1 MTYFNILFSGLAM
14 QIKVKLFASLRKK
27 VGEKELELSISG
39 QEKIR
44 DVIKSLKFSDR
55 DNFITMI
62 NGVHCKLD
70 HDLADGDV
78 LSIFPMIA
86 GG

>member
-1 MTYFNILFSGLAM
+1 M
-14 QIKVKLFASLRKK
+14 QIKVKLFASLRKQ
-27 VGEKELELSISG
+27 VGKKELEFDILRQDKVKDI
-39 QEKIR
+39 
-44 DVIKSLKFSDR
+44 VKSLNLPEN

-70 HDLADGDV
+70 HTLNDGDV

>member
-1 MTYFNILFSGLAM
+1 M
-14 QIKVKLFASLRKK
+14 QIKVKLFASLRNK
-27 VGEKELELSISG
+27 VGKKELVLNISD
-39 QEKIR
+39 QDKVR
-44 DVIKSLKFSDR
+44 TVIKSLNLSEK

-70 HDLADGDV
+70 HNLNNGDV

>member
-1 MTYFNILFSGLAM
+1 MP
-14 QIKVKLFASLRKK
+14 IKVKLFASLRTK
-27 VGEKELELSISG
+27 VGKKEFDMDISENDNVKDIILSLHLSEK
-39 QEKIR
+39 
-44 DVIKSLKFSDR
+44 

-62 NGVHCKLD
+62 NGVHCQLD
-70 HDLADGDV
+70 QPLKDGDV

>member
-1 MTYFNILFSGLAM
+1 M
-14 QIKVKLFASLRKK
+14 QIKVKLFASLRNK
-27 VGEKELELSISG
+27 VGKKELVLNISD
-39 QEKIR
+39 QDKVR
-44 DVIKSLKFSDR
+44 TVIKSLNLSEK

-70 HDLADGDV
+70 HNLNAGDV

>member
-14 QIKVKLFASLRKK
+14 QIKVKLFASLRKQ
-27 VGEKELELSISG
+27 VGQKELEMWINERDKVKDIVQSLRLS
-39 QEKIR
+39 EK
-44 DVIKSLKFSDR
+44 

-70 HDLADGDV
+70 QNLNDGDV

>member
-1 MTYFNILFSGLAM
+1 M
-14 QIKVKLFASLRKK
+14 QIKVKLFASLRNKIGK
-27 VGEKELELSISG
+27 KELEIDISD
-39 QEKIR
+39 QDDVR
-44 DVIKSLKFSDR
+44 HVIKSLNFSEK

-70 HDLADGDV
+70 HRLNDGDV

>member
-1 MTYFNILFSGLAM
+1 M
-14 QIKVKLFASLRKK
+14 QIKVKLFASLIKQ
-27 VGEKELELSISG
+27 VGKKELEINVS
-39 QEKIR
+39 EKDKVR
-44 DVIKSLKFSDR
+44 NVVKSLNLSEK

-70 HDLADGDV
+70 HNLNDGDV

>member
-1 MTYFNILFSGLAM
+1 M
-14 QIKVKLFASLRKK
+14 QIKIKLFASLRNK
-27 VGEKELELSISG
+27 VGKKELGMDISD
-39 QEKIR
+39 QNKIR
-44 DVIKSLKFSDR
+44 DVVKSLNLSEK
-55 DNFITMI
+55 DNFIIMI

-70 HDLADGDV
+70 HKLNDGDV

>member
-1 MTYFNILFSGLAM
+1 M
-14 QIKVKLFASLRKK
+14 QIKVKFFASLRNQ
-27 VGEKELELSISG
+27 VGKNELEMDISD
-39 QEKIR
+39 QNKVR
-44 DVIKSLKFSDR
+44 DIIKSLNLSEK

-70 HDLADGDV
+70 HTLNDGDV

>member
-1 MTYFNILFSGLAM
+1 MH
-14 QIKVKLFASLRKK
+14 IKVKLFASLRNQIGK
-27 VGEKELELSISG
+27 KELEMDISD
-39 QEKIR
+39 QEKVSDI
-44 DVIKSLKFSDR
+44 VKSLNLSEK

-70 HDLADGDV
+70 HNLNDGDV

>member
-1 MTYFNILFSGLAM
+1 M
-14 QIKVKLFASLRKK
+14 QIKVKLFASLRKQIGK
-27 VGEKELELSISG
+27 KELEFDISG
-39 QEKIR
+39 QDKVR
-44 DVIKSLKFSDR
+44 DIVKSLNLSDK

-62 NGVHCKLD
+62 NGVHCKLN
-70 HDLADGDV
+70 HNLNDGDV

>member
-1 MTYFNILFSGLAM
+1 MK
-14 QIKVKLFASLRKK
+14 IKVKLFASLRIQIGKK
-27 VGEKELELSISG
+27 EVDLNISG
-39 QEKIR
+39 HEKVR
-44 DVIKSLKFSDR
+44 DIITLLNLSEN

-62 NGVHCKLD
+62 NGVHCQMD
-70 HDLADGDV
+70 HQLNEGDV

>member
-1 MTYFNILFSGLAM
+1 M
-14 QIKVKLFASLRKK
+14 QIKVKLFASLRKQIGK
-27 VGEKELELSISG
+27 KELELNISG
-39 QEKIR
+39 QEKVR
-44 DVIKSLKFSDR
+44 EVVKSLNLSEK

-70 HDLADGDV
+70 HNLNDGDV

>member
-1 MTYFNILFSGLAM
+1 MH
-14 QIKVKLFASLRKK
+14 IKVKLFASLRNQ
-27 VGEKELELSISG
+27 VGKKELDLDISD
-39 QEKIR
+39 QKNVR
-44 DVIKSLKFSDR
+44 DVIKVLNLSEK

-62 NGVHCKLD
+62 NGVHCKMD
-70 HDLADGDV
+70 HNLNDGDV

>member
-1 MTYFNILFSGLAM
+1 M
-14 QIKVKLFASLRKK
+14 QIKVKFFASLRKQ
-27 VGEKELELSISG
+27 VGKKELAMDISNQGKVRDIVNSLNLS
-39 QEKIR
+39 EKN
-44 DVIKSLKFSDR
+44 
-55 DNFITMI
+55 NFITMI

-70 HDLADGDV
+70 HDLNDGDV

>member
-1 MTYFNILFSGLAM
+1 M
-14 QIKVKLFASLRKK
+14 QIKVKIFASLRNK
-27 VGEKELELSISG
+27 VGKKELEISISDHD
-39 QEKIR
+39 KVR
-44 DVIKSLKFSDR
+44 DVIKSINLSEKE
-55 DNFITMI
+55 NFITMI

-70 HDLADGDV
+70 HGLSNGDV

>member
-1 MTYFNILFSGLAM
+1 ME
-14 QIKVKLFASLRKK
+14 IKVKLFASLRSKLGKK
-27 VGEKELELSISG
+27 EFELNLTSQDIV
-39 QEKIR
+39 R
-44 DVIKSLKFSDR
+44 DVIKKLGLSEK

-62 NGVHCKLD
+62 NGVHCQLD
-70 HDLADGDV
+70 HRLNNGDV

>member
-1 MTYFNILFSGLAM
+1 M
-14 QIKVKLFASLRKK
+14 QIKVKLFASLRNQ
-27 VGEKELELSISG
+27 VGKKELDLNISERD
-39 QEKIR
+39 QAR
-44 DVIKSLKFSDR
+44 DVIKCLNLSEK

-62 NGVHCKLD
+62 NGVHCQLD
-70 HDLADGDV
+70 HALNDGDV

>member
-1 MTYFNILFSGLAM
+1 M
-14 QIKVKLFASLRKK
+14 QIKVKLFASLRKQ
-27 VGEKELELSISG
+27 VGKKELEFDILRQDKVKDI
-39 QEKIR
+39 
-44 DVIKSLKFSDR
+44 VKSLNLHEN

-70 HDLADGDV
+70 HTLNDGDV

>member
-1 MTYFNILFSGLAM
+1 M
-14 QIKVKLFASLRKK
+14 QIKVKLFASLRKQIGK
-27 VGEKELELSISG
+27 KELEIKISDQDKVKDIVRSLHLS
-39 QEKIR
+39 EKN
-44 DVIKSLKFSDR
+44 
-55 DNFITMI
+55 NFITMI

-70 HDLADGDV
+70 HGLSNGDV

>member
-1 MTYFNILFSGLAM
+1 M
-14 QIKVKLFASLRKK
+14 QIKVKLFASLRNQ
-27 VGEKELELSISG
+27 VGKKELDLNISE
-39 QEKIR
+39 QKQVR
-44 DVIKSLKFSDR
+44 DVIKSLKLSEQ

-62 NGVHCKLD
+62 NGVHCQLD
-70 HDLADGDV
+70 QGLNDGDI